1 MISDRIKWNE
11 KYRRQGYPDTPVDV
25 IKEFCGLAPGRRAL
39 DLAAGTGRHALFLAE
54 QGFQVDAV
62 DISDEGL
69 GRFAG
74 RHPGVRVI
82 CADLDRFD
90 IPRDRYDLIVDVLY
104 LNRRLFP
111 QIREGLVP
119 GGVLIFET
127 LAASPGGAGDE
138 GHCRDFLLRENELL
152 HAFLSLKVVYY
163 REEVRSGA
171 EGPRRLASLVGV
183 KPKGSNE

>member
-11 KYRRQGYPDTPVDV
+11 KYRRQGYPDTPAAVV
-25 IKEFCGLAPGRRAL
+25 KEFCGRAPGRRAL

-54 QGFQVDAV
+54 QGFRVDAV

-69 GRFAG
+69 AHLAG
-74 RHPGVRVI
+74 RNSAIRIV
-82 CADLDRFD
+82 CADLDGFD
-90 IPRDRYDLIVDVLY
+90 ITPNRYDLIVDVLY

-111 QIREGLVP
+111 QICEGLTP

-127 LAASPGGAGDE
+127 MVASPGGEGDE
-138 GHCRDFLLRENELL
+138 GHCRDYLLRENELL
-152 HAFLSLKVVYY
+152 HAFLSLTVVYY
-163 REEVRSGA
+163 REDIRAGE

-183 KPKGSNE
+183 KRWGR

>member
-11 KYRRQGYPDTPVDV
+11 KYRRQDYPHAPAAVV
-25 IKEFCGLAPGRRAL
+25 KEFCRLAPGRRAL
-39 DLAAGTGRHALFLAE
+39 DLAAGTGRHAFYLAG

-69 GRFAG
+69 SHLAG
-74 RHPGVRVI
+74 RHPAVRIV

-90 IPRDRYDLIVDVLY
+90 ITPNRYDLIVDVLY

-111 QIREGLVP
+111 QICEGLTP
-119 GGVLIFET
+119 GGLLIFET
-127 LAASPGGAGDE
+127 MVASPAGAGDE
-138 GHCRDFLLRENELL
+138 GHCRDYLLRENELL
-152 HAFLSLKVVYY
+152 HAFLALKVVYY
-163 REEVRSGA
+163 REDVRTGE

-183 KPKGSNE
+183 KRKGSNE